1 MATTTYLSQPASI
14 TIGGVDLTDQCSEI
28 TFTLGSNPL
37 TSTAFGD
44 TGERMV
50 AGLQTVEGSI
60 TLYASYGAGEV
71 EATLFAEVGQ
81 GDTSIVVT
89 HGAGAISASN
99 PEYQISNTM
108 IADVPSAMT
117 VGELQVYNVS
127 FSGGSFVRDIT
138 P

>member
-1 MATTTYLSQPASI
+1 VATTTYLSQPHSI
-14 TIGGVDLTDQCSEI
+14 TIGGVDLTDQCSSI

-50 AGLQTVEGSI
+50 AGLQTVDGSI

-71 EATLFAEVGQ
+71 EATLNAEVGQ
-81 GDTSIVVT
+81 GDTVIVVKVA
-89 HGAGAISASN
+89 AGAISASN
-99 PEYQISNTM
+99 PEYTITNTM
-108 IADVPSAMT
+108 LPDVPTAMT
-117 VGELQVYNVS
+117 VGELQVYEVS
-127 FSGGSFVRDIT
+127 FSGGTWVRDIT

>member
-14 TIGGVDLTDQCSEI
+14 TIGGVDVTDQCSEI

-50 AGLQTVEGSI
+50 AGLQTVDGSI
-60 TLYASYGAGEV
+60 TLFASYGAGEV

-117 VGELQVYNVS
+117 VGQLQVYNVS

>member
-1 MATTTYLSQPASI
+1 MATTTYLSQPHSI
-14 TIGGVDLTDQCSEI
+14 TIGGVDLTDQCSAI

-60 TLYASYGAGEV
+60 TLYASYGAAEV
-71 EATLFAEVGQ
+71 EATLFAEAGQ
-81 GDTSIVVT
+81 GDTVIVVT

-99 PEYQISNTM
+99 PEYTLTNVMVS
-108 IADVPSAMT
+108 DVPTAMQQ
-117 VGELQVYNVS
+117 GELQVYEVS
-127 FSGGSFVRDIT
+127 FSGGTWVRDIT

>member
-1 MATTTYLSQPASI
+1 VATTTYLSQPASI
-14 TIGGVDLTDQCSEI
+14 TIGGVDVTDQCSEI

-50 AGLQTVEGSI
+50 AGLQTVDGSI
-60 TLYASYGAGEV
+60 TLFASYGAGEV

-117 VGELQVYNVS
+117 VGQLQVYNVS

>member
-1 MATTTYLSQPASI
+1 MATTTYLSQPHSI
-14 TIGGVDLTDQCSEI
+14 TIGGVDLTDQCSAI

-71 EATLFAEVGQ
+71 EAALFAEVGQ
-81 GDTSIVVT
+81 GNTSIVVT
-89 HGAGAISASN
+89 HDAGAISASN

>member
-81 GDTSIVVT
+81 GNTSIVVT
-89 HGAGAISASN
+89 HDAGAISASN

>member
-14 TIGGVDLTDQCSEI
+14 TIGGVDLTDQCSAI

-71 EATLFAEVGQ
+71 EEVLNDEVGT
-81 GDTSIVVT
+81 GTTVIVVT
-89 HGAGAISASN
+89 HESGAISASN
-99 PEYQISNTM
+99 PEYTITNTM
-108 IADVPSAMT
+108 IADIPTAQS
-117 VGELQVYNVS
+117 VGELQVYEVS
-127 FSGGSFVRDIT
+127 FSSGVWARDVT